1 MLRSCA
7 ARLRTLGAVRG
18 LPSGRRAPGSERR
31 VALRSFSS
39 EEVFLK
45 DCSVPNPSWNK
56 DLRLLFDQFTKKCED
71 GSWKRLSSYKRV
83 SAPVIKDFKT
93 HFLDPEHMTE
103 EQMSQAQLFTR
114 SFDEGLG
121 FEYVMFY
128 NDVEKR
134 MVCLFQAGPY
144 LEGVPGFLH
153 GGAIATMVDATLGT
167 CAMIIGGVVMTANLN
182 INYKRPVPLCSVL
195 VINSQLDKVEGR
207 KLFFSCN
214 VQSVDEKTL
223 YSEATSLLIK
233 LKPKSDIK
241 SC

>member
-7 ARLRTLGAVRG
+7 AGLRPLGTLRRLPG
-18 LPSGRRAPGSERR
+18 GRRAPGSEPRA
-31 VALRSFSS
+31 ALRSFSS
-39 EEVFLK
+39 EEGFLK

-56 DLRLLFDQFTKKCED
+56 DLRLLFDQFTKKCEN
-71 GSWKRLSSYKRV
+71 GSWKHLSSYKRGP
-83 SAPVIKDFKT
+83 ATRIKDFKN
-93 HFLDPEHMTE
+93 FLDPEHMKE
-103 EQMSQAQLFTR
+103 EQMSQTQLFTR

-128 NDVEKR
+128 NEVEKR
-134 MVCLFQAGPY
+134 VVCLFQGGPY
-144 LEGVPGFLH
+144 LEGAPGFLH
-153 GGAIATMVDATLGT
+153 GGALATMVDATLAT
-167 CAMIIGGVVMTANLN
+167 CVMIFGGVAMTANLN
-182 INYKRPVPLCSVL
+182 INYKRPVPLCSVV

-207 KLFFSCN
+207 KCFVSCN

-223 YSEATSLLIK
+223 YSEATSLFIK